1 MKNVLNVLK
10 SKRFVVR
17 KSLIGKN
24 QVITFTNKKG
34 DEITY
39 NHDKVFEIM
48 KDTLTNLPCWT
59 KYKSYTATNNI
70 PMICRG
76 KELVQPKAESKQLH
90 VKC

>member
-1 MKNVLNVLK
+1 MSNVLK

-24 QVITFTNKKG
+24 QIITFINKKG

-39 NHDKVFEIM
+39 NHDKVYELM
-48 KDTLTNLPCWT
+48 KSKLETLPCWE

-70 PMICRG
+70 PLVCRNT
-76 KELVQPKAESKQLH
+76 ELV
-90 VKC
+90 

>member
-1 MKNVLNVLK
+1 MENVLK

-24 QVITFTNKKG
+24 QIITFTNKKG

-48 KDTLTNLPCWT
+48 KEKLETLPCWT

-70 PMICRG
+70 PLVCRNV
-76 KELVQPKAESKQLH
+76 ELV
-90 VKC
+90 